1 MNRQHELYVDM
12 NEVMKIF
19 HSFDNSNSND
29 NGVTADSDEQMNLV
43 DEIIDEYNL
52 IPSNIKVQKKSNNKN
67 YKEQDVTQFECVK
80 SNSKVSNSNSN
91 SNSSNSI
98 SNSRETKANGG
109 NICKFNFNNTEHFT
123 IVKESNCCITGGS
136 SGGNNNNNI
145 NKCCCCIVDSNK
157 ITQLIK
163 LINALHTKLNETNT
177 KLTALST
184 SLPKVNFPSEN
195 THNNKY
201 TISSNTN
208 AISYL
213 SLTSHPDNIAN
224 SNKPKR
230 SYNDTFTFNTNASKK
245 QQPITSFLHKQFKHK

>member
-1 MNRQHELYVDM
+1 MNRKHELYVDM

-19 HSFDNSNSND
+19 HSFDNSNSNH

-80 SNSKVSNSNSN
+80 SNSKISNSNSN

-123 IVKESNCCITGGS
+123 IVKESNCCITGSGS
-136 SGGNNNNNI
+136 NNSNNI

-163 LINALHTKLNETNT
+163 LINALHTKLNETNS

-201 TISSNTN
+201 TITSNTN

>member
-1 MNRQHELYVDM
+1 MNRKHELYVDM

-19 HSFDNSNSND
+19 HSFDNSNDNDND

-52 IPSNIKVQKKSNNKN
+52 IPSNIKVQKKSHNKN

-80 SNSKVSNSNSN
+80 SNSKVSNISN
-91 SNSSNSI
+91 SNSSI
-98 SNSRETKANGG
+98 SSSRETKANGG
-109 NICKFNFNNTEHFT
+109 NICKFNFNNTEQFT
-123 IVKESNCCITGGS
+123 IVKESNCCITGNS
-136 SGGNNNNNI
+136 SNSNSNSNNS
-145 NKCCCCIVDSNK
+145 NKCCCCIVDNDK

-163 LINALHTKLNETNT
+163 LINALHTKLNETNS

-201 TISSNTN
+201 TITSNTN
-208 AISYL
+208 TISYPA
-213 SLTSHPDNIAN
+213 LTSYPDTIPN

-230 SYNDTFTFNTNASKK
+230 SFNDTFTFNTNASKK